1 MNNHEL
7 CPIHH
12 ALLTSM
18 DNSLPNQRRPII
30 AIDGPAGAGKSTVS
44 RLIADYLGLLYLDTG
59 AMYRAVA
66 WLVLQSGLEVND
78 EPGIA
83 TLVSQAQIK
92 LIAPQQSD
100 SPIQVQING
109 QDVTKEIRTP
119 EVTAQV
125 SAVAK
130 LAAVRQAL
138 VEQQRSW
145 GQQGGIV
152 ADGRDIGTHVFPDAE
167 LKIFL
172 TASATERARRRQQDL
187 LKQGETNVSLEELEQ
202 SIKQRD
208 HQDSTRQIAPLRKAE
223 SAIEIYTDGL
233 SIDQVVEEII
243 KLYHGCLAEATIKY

>member
-1 MNNHEL
+1 
-7 CPIHH
+7 
-12 ALLTSM
+12 M
-18 DNSLPNQRRPII
+18 DNPVLNQRLPII

-44 RLIADYLGLLYLDTG
+44 RQIADSLGLLYLDTG

-66 WLVLQSGLEVND
+66 WLVLQSGLKVDD
-78 EPGIA
+78 EEGIA
-83 TLVSQAQIK
+83 ALINQVQIQ
-92 LIAPQQSD
+92 LIAPQED
-100 SPIQVQING
+100 DGPIQVKIND

-138 VEQQRSW
+138 VAQQRSW

-187 LKQGETNVSLEELEQ
+187 IEQGETNLSLEELEK

-208 HQDSTRQIAPLRKAE
+208 LQDSTRQIAPLRKAE
-223 SAIEIYTDGL
+223 SAIEINTDGL
-233 SIDQVVEEII
+233 SIDTVVEKII
-243 KLYHGCLAEATIKY
+243 KLYHRCQQRYT